1 MNSRSRT
8 RLGTQPLG
16 DAGEVEIRLLGDDG
30 RHRTTI
36 CGIGSKDDP
45 AGPGMRKLHPIFR
58 VGEKR
63 QLMGIRILQRC
74 QAVDTGTTDTDES
87 AAKTGDNLVERGLH
101 GRQRGYLVP
110 SPRDLI
116 TLSVM
121 SIFGLAYTTSW
132 TMRSNFSASATC
144 LMTLLTRS

>member
-1 MNSRSRT
+1 M
-8 RLGTQPLG
+8 G
-16 DAGEVEIRLLGDDG
+16 DAGEVEIGLLGNDG
-30 RHRTTI
+30 RDWAPVY
-36 CGIGSKDDP
+36 GIGPEDDP
-45 AGPGMRKLHPIFR
+45 AGPGMCQLYPIFR
-58 VGEKR
+58 IGEKR
-63 QLMGIRILQRC
+63 QLMGIRILQRR
-74 QAVDTGTTDTDES
+74 QAVDTGTADTDES
-87 AAKTGDNLVERGLH
+87 AAKTGDNLVKRGVH
-101 GRQRGYLVP
+101 GRERGYLVP